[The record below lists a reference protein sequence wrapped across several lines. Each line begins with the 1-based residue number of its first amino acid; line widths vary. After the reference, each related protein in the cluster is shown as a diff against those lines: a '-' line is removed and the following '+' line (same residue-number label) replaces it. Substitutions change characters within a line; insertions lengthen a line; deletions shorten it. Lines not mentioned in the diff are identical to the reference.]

1 MVVEIMKPRAH
12 TQRET
17 PPYMLAFR
25 GIIIGTIRYLGF
37 QKKSPPFLNFSLIT
51 FLINLI
57 NYPFY
62 IFQCPRVAQN
72 IDPI

>member
-37 QKKSPPFLNFSLIT
+37 QKKSPPFLNFFSTIQYEICNVPYQAL
-51 FLINLI
+51 NLLHSF
-57 NYPFY
+57 P
-62 IFQCPRVAQN
+62 C
-72 IDPI
+72 